1 MNKLPPETSNDNRP
15 NKTAYADCPNC
26 GYKNALA
33 ITATHERVL
42 YHCHAGCSQEALW
55 QVLRSLEPFITSAK
69 RSEPTKPAVPLAFIS
84 ALWERSR
91 SPVGTVVE
99 TYLRMRRISAAIP
112 PSIRY
117 LPNHYHKPT
126 RTYWPVMLA
135 AISDAKGRLL
145 ALHRTYLAPDG
156 SVKAPVHPYSPKMTL
171 GRVGGLACHLAAP
184 TNELAVAE
192 GIETALSVQLATGI
206 PTWAALS
213 AGGLRRLILPSAPNA
228 GLVTIAVD
236 ADVVGIEAARV
247 AALRWKGE
255 GREIRVIVPSRPGTD
270 FNDLIMDAAP

>member
-1 MNKLPPETSNDNRP
+1 MTKLPSEASNDDRP
-15 NKTAYADCPNC
+15 NKTAYSDCPSC

-33 ITATHERVL
+33 ITQTRERTL

-55 QVLRSLEPFITSAK
+55 QTLHSLDPFITPAK
-69 RSEPTKPAVPLAFIS
+69 RSKPTKSAPPLAYIS

-99 TYLRMRRISAAIP
+99 TYLRMRRISATIP
-112 PSIRY
+112 PSIRF

-135 AISDAKGRLL
+135 AISDAKGRML

-156 SVKAPVHPYSPKMTL
+156 SAKAPVQPPKMTL
-171 GRVGGLACHLAAP
+171 GQVGGLACHLGTP
-184 TNELAVAE
+184 KNEIAVAE

-228 GLVTIAVD
+228 GLVTIAAD

-247 AALRWKGE
+247 AAVRWKAE
-255 GREIRVIVPSRPGTD
+255 GRQIRVIVPSRPGTD
-270 FNDLIMDAAP
+270 FNDLIMQASL

>member
-1 MNKLPPETSNDNRP
+1 MTQLPPEASNESQI
-15 NKTAYADCPNC
+15 NKTAYSDCPSC

-33 ITATHERVL
+33 TTQTSERTL

-55 QVLRSLEPFITSAK
+55 QALHALEPFITQPQ
-69 RSEPTKPAVPLAFIS
+69 RSKPGKPVVPLAFIS
-84 ALWERSR
+84 SLWEQSR
-91 SPVGTVVE
+91 SSAGTVVE

-112 PSIRY
+112 PSIRF
-117 LPNHYHKPT
+117 LQNHYHKPT

-135 AISDAKGRLL
+135 AISDAKGRML

-156 SVKAPVHPYSPKMTL
+156 SAKAPIQPPKMTL
-171 GRVGGLACHLAAP
+171 GQVAGLSCHLGIP
-184 TNELAVAE
+184 SNEIAVAE

-213 AGGLRRLILPSAPNA
+213 AGGLRRLLLPPAPNA
-228 GLVTIAVD
+228 GLVTIAAD

-255 GREIRVIVPSRPGTD
+255 GRQVRVIVPSRPGTD
-270 FNDLIMDAAP
+270 FNDLIVEASP

>member
-1 MNKLPPETSNDNRP
+1 MMKLPEASNNDRP
-15 NKTAYADCPNC
+15 NKTAYSDCPSC

-33 ITATHERVL
+33 ITQTSERTL

-55 QVLRSLEPFITSAK
+55 QSLQSLEPFITQPKRAK
-69 RSEPTKPAVPLAFIS
+69 PTRPLVPLALIS

-99 TYLRMRRISAAIP
+99 TYLRMRRISSAIP
-112 PSIRY
+112 PSLRF

-135 AISDAKGRLL
+135 AITDAKGRML

-156 SVKAPVHPYSPKMTL
+156 SAKAPVHPPKMTL
-171 GRVGGLACHLAAP
+171 GQVGGLSCHLGTP
-184 TNELAVAE
+184 KNEIAVAE
-192 GIETALSVQLATGI
+192 GIETALSFQLATGI

-213 AGGLRRLILPSAPNA
+213 VGGLRRLILPPAPDA
-228 GLVTIAVD
+228 GFVTIAAD
-236 ADVVGIEAARV
+236 ADVIGIEAARV

-255 GREIRVIVPSRPGTD
+255 GRQIRVIVPSRPGTD
-270 FNDLIMDAAP
+270 FNDLIMRASL

>member
-1 MNKLPPETSNDNRP
+1 MPKFTPEASNENQI
-15 NKTAYADCPNC
+15 NNTAYTDCPSC

-33 ITATHERVL
+33 ITQTFDRTL
-42 YHCHAGCSQEALW
+42 FHCHAGCAQEVLW
-55 QVLRSLEPFITSAK
+55 QALHSREPFITLPK
-69 RSEPTKPAVPLAFIS
+69 RTEPSKPAVPLAFIS
-84 ALWERSR
+84 ALWEQSR

-112 PSIRY
+112 PSIRF

-156 SVKAPVHPYSPKMTL
+156 SAKAPVQPPKMTL
-171 GRVGGLACHLAAP
+171 GHVGGLASHLGTP
-184 TNELAVAE
+184 KNEIAVAE
-192 GIETALSVQLATGI
+192 GLETALSVQLATGI
-206 PTWAALS
+206 PTWAAIS
-213 AGGLRRLILPSAPNA
+213 AGGLRRLILPPAPNA
-228 GLVTIAVD
+228 GLVTIAAD

-247 AALRWKGE
+247 AAMRWREE
-255 GREIRVIVPSRPGTD
+255 GRQIRVILPSRP
-270 FNDLIMDAAP
+270 

>member
-1 MNKLPPETSNDNRP
+1 MTKFPPEASTENQI
-15 NKTAYADCPNC
+15 NKTAYTDCPSC

-33 ITATHERVL
+33 ITRTSERTL

-55 QVLRSLEPFITSAK
+55 QSFRSLEPFITPPK
-69 RSEPTKPAVPLAFIS
+69 RSEPPKSTAPLALIS
-84 ALWERSR
+84 ALWEQSR

-112 PSIRY
+112 PSIRF
-117 LPNHYHKPT
+117 LKNQYHKPT

-135 AISDAKGRLL
+135 AISDAKGQLL

-156 SVKAPVHPYSPKMTL
+156 SAKAPVQPPKMTL
-171 GRVGGLACHLAAP
+171 GQLAGLACHLGTP
-184 TNELAVAE
+184 TNEIAVAE

-213 AGGLRRLILPSAPNA
+213 AGGLRRLILPSAPDA
-228 GLVTIAVD
+228 GLVTIAAD
-236 ADVVGIEAARV
+236 ADVVGIDAARV
-247 AALRWKGE
+247 AAVRWKSE
-255 GREIRVIVPSRPGTD
+255 GRQVRVIVPSRPGTD
-270 FNDLIMDAAP
+270 FNDLIMGASL